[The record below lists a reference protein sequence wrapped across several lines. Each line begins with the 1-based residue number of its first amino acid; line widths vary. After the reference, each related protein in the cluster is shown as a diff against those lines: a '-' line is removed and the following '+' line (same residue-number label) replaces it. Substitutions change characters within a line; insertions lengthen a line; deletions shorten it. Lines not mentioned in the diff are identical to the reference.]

1 MSLPEG
7 TYAGV
12 SSDPV
17 QEDRPGGASPFTGK
31 VEILTDEGAGLL
43 IVDNG
48 RVDAAY
54 YHDNA
59 GDYRGKDAV
68 VHLQHRSEEAGLS
81 IRYIQYRYSP
91 GQASDAIQICRRE
104 GLSLFEEDTHAK
116 KPVRAG
122 LDDALIARLSG
133 QPGVRAVSIFFEGFP
148 VQSVGDGDFE
158 QVAAMAEDFLRAGR
172 KMAENIRMGVPDQIT
187 LESDQGKC
195 IIAPY
200 GDLFLCLLTDSDAN
214 IGLIRLAIRTIQ
226 KELKGR
232 V

>member
-54 YHDNA
+54 YHDNS

-116 KPVRAG
+116 KNR
-122 LDDALIARLSG
+122 SG
-133 QPGVRAVSIFFEGFP
+133 QDSTMLLSHDCQGNQEF
-148 VQSVGDGDFE
+148 VQSLSSSRGSPSSLSATATLNRSQPWQRIFYG
-158 QVAAMAEDFLRAGR
+158 LAGR
-172 KMAENIRMGVPDQIT
+172 WQRISAWECPTR
-187 LESDQGKC
+187 
-195 IIAPY
+195 
-200 GDLFLCLLTDSDAN
+200 
-214 IGLIRLAIRTIQ
+214 
-226 KELKGR
+226 
-232 V
+232 